1 MYLIF
6 RCDCG
11 RVLYAKKGVAT
22 RKCTCG
28 KTIKVKSRRILQRV
42 ETAEDATYAVQKM
55 QEEIY
60 GGSMF
65 STAEEF
71 KQNKFLNQIDRK
83 MKELTELQTLRKT
96 LVGNENKSSGKKTP
110 LFE

>member
-28 KTIKVKSRRILQRV
+28 KTIKVKERRIFKKV
-42 ETAEDATYAVQKM
+42 ETREEASEADQEM
-55 QEEIY
+55 QDEIY
-60 GGSMF
+60 GNTG
-65 STAEEF
+65 F
-71 KQNKFLNQIDRK
+71 KLAS
-83 MKELTELQTLRKT
+83 EL
-96 LVGNENKSSGKKTP
+96 
-110 LFE
+110 

>member
-22 RKCTCG
+22 RKCVCG
-28 KTIKVKSRRILQRV
+28 KSLKVKLRRIFKTV
-42 ETAEDATYAVQKM
+42 ETAADASNAVREM

-60 GGSMF
+60 GGVGF
-65 STAEEF
+65 KTAD
-71 KQNKFLNQIDRK
+71 KL
-83 MKELTELQTLRKT
+83 
-96 LVGNENKSSGKKTP
+96 
-110 LFE
+110 

>member
-1 MYLIF
+1 MYYIF

-28 KTIKVKSRRILQRV
+28 KTIKVKGRRILQRV
-42 ETAEDATYAVQKM
+42 ETAQDASYAVQKM

-60 GGSMF
+60 GDSMF
-65 STAEEF
+65 RTAEEM
-71 KQNKFLNQIDRK
+71 KKNKFLNQLDRK
-83 MKELTELQTLRKT
+83 MKKL
-96 LVGNENKSSGKKTP
+96 
-110 LFE
+110 

>member
-28 KTIKVKSRRILQRV
+28 KTIKVKSRRILQKV
-42 ETAEDATYAVQKM
+42 ETAQDASYAVQKM

-60 GGSMF
+60 GDTMF
-65 STAEEF
+65 RTAEEV
-71 KQNKFLNQIDRK
+71 KNNKFLNQIDRK
-83 MKELTELQTLRKT
+83 MKKI
-96 LVGNENKSSGKKTP
+96 
-110 LFE
+110 

>member
-11 RVLYAKKGVAT
+11 RVLYAKKGIAT

-28 KTIKVKSRRILQRV
+28 KSIKVKNRRIFKKV
-42 ETAEDATYAVQKM
+42 DSHEDASIAVQNM

-60 GGSMF
+60 G
-65 STAEEF
+65 
-71 KQNKFLNQIDRK
+71 
-83 MKELTELQTLRKT
+83 
-96 LVGNENKSSGKKTP
+96 SSGFIRADKIK
-110 LFE
+110 